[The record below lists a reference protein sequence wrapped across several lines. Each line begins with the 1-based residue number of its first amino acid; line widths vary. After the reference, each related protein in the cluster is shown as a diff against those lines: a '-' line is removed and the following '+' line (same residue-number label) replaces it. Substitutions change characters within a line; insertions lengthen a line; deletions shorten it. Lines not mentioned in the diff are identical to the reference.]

1 MNVANCVFMKKVMF
15 LMLAILFVFNTIGF
29 AIDNSSD
36 ELLSLVNLTPETA
49 TQSKVTSLLGKPS
62 NIEVTKKKTVWY
74 YTHGD
79 AKLEICWDMKTSLLQ
94 KFSFT
99 SDLVK
104 KDVFDSRLQAK
115 LTSGVTDILQAL
127 KILGT
132 PKDMTIKKAT
142 QEMHYAY
149 AHNVLRLFFRNR
161 VLVDYCLY

>member
-1 MNVANCVFMKKVMF
+1 MEVIN
-15 LMLAILFVFNTIGF
+15 ILFVKKAMFLALAFLLIFNNTGF
-29 AIDNSSD
+29 AIDGSE
-36 ELLSLVNLTPETA
+36 ELLSLVNLTPATA
-49 TQSKVTSLLGKPS
+49 TQSKITSLLGKPLK
-62 NIEVTKKKTVWY
+62 IEETKKRTIWY
-74 YTHGD
+74 YTHGNTNLVISWD
-79 AKLEICWDMKTSLLQ
+79 IRTTLLE

-99 SDLVK
+99 CNLVK